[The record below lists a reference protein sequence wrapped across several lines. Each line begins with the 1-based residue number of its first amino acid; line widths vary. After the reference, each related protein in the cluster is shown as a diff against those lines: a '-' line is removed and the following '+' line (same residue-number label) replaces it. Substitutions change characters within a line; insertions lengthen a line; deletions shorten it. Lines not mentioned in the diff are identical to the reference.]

1 MSRASGQIWKCPWT
15 LKSMLLSSVPALVY
29 PKQCMTPGFMCLLF
43 IIYFVHGLEIPSEN
57 FLYHSLQSLLMD
69 IPRVDVQPGFL
80 PLVIF

>member
-1 MSRASGQIWKCPWT
+1 
-15 LKSMLLSSVPALVY
+15 MLLSSVRALFY
-29 PKQCMTPGFMCLLF
+29 PKQCMKPGFMCLLF

-57 FLYHSLQSLLMD
+57 FLYHSLHSPLLMD